1 MPKTQRPEKNR
12 DYVLNPA
19 MERRHI
25 ASSRGQMGRGGVEKD
40 TDQNVNYYENAG
52 RAEKSP
58 QKGHSAHVLSVDI
71 CNVKRQV
78 ASDPALALG

>member
-1 MPKTQRPEKNR
+1 
-12 DYVLNPA
+12 
-19 MERRHI
+19 
-25 ASSRGQMGRGGVEKD
+25 MGRGGVEKD
-40 TDQNVNYYENAG
+40 TDQNVNYYKEAG

-58 QKGHSAHVLSVDI
+58 QKGHSAHFLSVDV